1 MHEYKPIY
9 TSMKKLYLFLITALV
24 AMCGSIA
31 AKAATGGTISWN
43 YPGAVEIYTWDST
56 NKTLIDCNVADDATS
71 YTVTTN
77 MKAHYVY
84 INEGYEVASFAGV
97 KPNGQSQ
104 TINKGNPWG
113 YEGEK
118 TDKLYNVTFN
128 GSNAG
133 TNFILTLVS
142 EEEANKEATFTLD
155 IENGADLISGITVGS
170 RSISYADGKQ
180 SVSYKPAIEKGLNIT
195 VMGGKSLYS
204 VTHNG
209 TALSELNNYGTK
221 YYKIDEIN
229 PEDIV
234 TVRGY
239 EEDPDI
245 EICKV
250 SIDISEAAK
259 GAIKKLW
266 NSTLLKDITPAEDG
280 SYSVNKG
287 TLIKI
292 LFNEDYSVNSVKA
305 NDTDI
310 SVNELSTGNITIE
323 NDTHIVIDA
332 APIEYTDVTWTVYI
346 ANPEGVRLHAG
357 NGTEGYDLDLGNGGE
372 PTTTEIQFNAAYE
385 NGTLISPAMN
395 IPAGQAYKYTFSVSS
410 KYSTLMYTSTGDYWI
425 KGARLSN
432 LSTSAGNPVSDHTFY
447 IAAQKI
453 NRTAKAAVYL
463 STNGVKAILQGN
475 SKNMAPNITIE
486 EQGYNIIEF
495 DPEFDAPFSARF
507 YSSVEQ
513 AAVYVDGTAMKADD
527 NGIYTAD
534 IKDGSVIKMFGDG
547 KSHSE
552 STISI
557 TADRWAS
564 AEITYD
570 KFIKTNEEFKCFD
583 GTEVIIVPGPYT
595 TITVDGGSVPASL
608 ISKAA
613 AADGAS
619 HTFTTTGAH
628 QISLTYDGPAY
639 DEYVLDPVSGATV
652 ESIDPITIAFP
663 NATDVTVEMAEDEI
677 LLMAQDQSW
686 AATAISV
693 SKVEDAPC
701 PTFKFAATPT
711 PTALKTYVFDIPEG
725 FFKIH
730 GESSPAIGATFT
742 LKKDL
747 SDIEVMFS
755 PTGEMP
761 VEEYP
766 SFNIVFND
774 NINVTVAS
782 DITDKMKVTF
792 DGEVLTPETDF
803 IYGSEAFFFMIMLN
817 NPDYFKPG
825 KLTVALEAGAL
836 DLSGTPSPA
845 IEHTWTLIEP
855 KDYTYT
861 ITPDESETVTTLGKI
876 TIVFENAETAE
887 IDNTYGINLKGGT
900 PGNADYYNVTGKIA
914 AVEGEEHPS
923 FDITFD
929 PAPSTPGKYTFTI
942 GISTFFL
949 DNTTSFPSSYL
960 THTYTLSTP
969 TGIEGVIA
977 DGEANDYIY
986 NLQGVKLDSK
996 WNELPAG
1003 LYIVGGKKV
1012 MKH

>member
-1 MHEYKPIY
+1 M
-9 TSMKKLYLFLITALV
+9 
-24 AMCGSIA
+24 
-31 AKAATGGTISWN
+31 
-43 YPGAVEIYTWDST
+43 
-56 NKTLIDCNVADDATS
+56 
-71 YTVTTN
+71 
-77 MKAHYVY
+77 
-84 INEGYEVASFAGV
+84 
-97 KPNGQSQ
+97 
-104 TINKGNPWG
+104 
-113 YEGEK
+113 
-118 TDKLYNVTFN
+118 
-128 GSNAG
+128 
-133 TNFILTLVS
+133 
-142 EEEANKEATFTLD
+142 
-155 IENGADLISGITVGS
+155 
-170 RSISYADGKQ
+170 
-180 SVSYKPAIEKGLNIT
+180 
-195 VMGGKSLYS
+195 
-204 VTHNG
+204 
-209 TALSELNNYGTK
+209 
-221 YYKIDEIN
+221 
-229 PEDIV
+229 
-234 TVRGY
+234 
-239 EEDPDI
+239 
-245 EICKV
+245 
-250 SIDISEAAK
+250 
-259 GAIKKLW
+259 
-266 NSTLLKDITPAEDG
+266 
-280 SYSVNKG
+280 
-287 TLIKI
+287 
-292 LFNEDYSVNSVKA
+292 
-305 NDTDI
+305 
-310 SVNELSTGNITIE
+310 
-323 NDTHIVIDA
+323 
-332 APIEYTDVTWTVYI
+332 
-346 ANPEGVRLHAG
+346 
-357 NGTEGYDLDLGNGGE
+357 
-372 PTTTEIQFNAAYE
+372 
-385 NGTLISPAMN
+385 
-395 IPAGQAYKYTFSVSS
+395 
-410 KYSTLMYTSTGDYWI
+410 
-425 KGARLSN
+425 
-432 LSTSAGNPVSDHTFY
+432 
-447 IAAQKI
+447 
-453 NRTAKAAVYL
+453 
-463 STNGVKAILQGN
+463 
-475 SKNMAPNITIE
+475 
-486 EQGYNIIEF
+486 
-495 DPEFDAPFSARF
+495 
-507 YSSVEQ
+507 
-513 AAVYVDGTAMKADD
+513 
-527 NGIYTAD
+527 
-534 IKDGSVIKMFGDG
+534 
-547 KSHSE
+547 
-552 STISI
+552 
-557 TADRWAS
+557 
-564 AEITYD
+564 
-570 KFIKTNEEFKCFD
+570 
-583 GTEVIIVPGPYT
+583 
-595 TITVDGGSVPASL
+595 
-608 ISKAA
+608 
-613 AADGAS
+613 
-619 HTFTTTGAH
+619 
-628 QISLTYDGPAY
+628 
-639 DEYVLDPVSGATV
+639 LDPVSGATV

-914 AVEGEEHPS
+914 AVEGEEHPT
-923 FDITFD
+923 FDITFE

-942 GISTFFL
+942 GISAFFL

-977 DGEANDYIY
+977 DGEANDDIY